1 VSGEAARVEYMELAE
16 RLLALLAQPAPPV
29 SHERRDPYRFRLSAA
44 GNDYTL
50 APEPDTT
57 SRLNAEGQ
65 PPAAR
70 SISAH
75 LDVLVDMAG
84 YAGPFL
90 PHAIAALLNRD
101 LHELVVRGGVVV
113 VNDDGQVIWERLPPW

>member
-16 RLLALLAQPAPPV
+16 RLLALLAQPV
-29 SHERRDPYRFRLSAA
+29 SHERRGPYRFRLSAA

-57 SRLNAEGQ
+57 SRLSAEGQ
-65 PPAAR
+65 PPTAR

-75 LDVLVDMAG
+75 MDVLVDMSG

-113 VNDDGQVIWERLPPW
+113 LNDDGQVIWERLPPW